1 MPSKQDLQLLI
12 SEYIKKQMVILGP
25 SVAITK
31 ARKVDQ
37 LKVNGDGTV
46 KSMGGDA
53 QQALNKLVG
62 EYEALEGELANTAL
76 LSLQEEYFPKEETGG
91 QK

>member
-1 MPSKQDLQLLI
+1 MI

-25 SVAITK
+25 SVAIAK

-37 LKVNGDGTV
+37 LKVNGDGVV
-46 KSMGGDA
+46 KSVGGDV
-53 QQALNKLVG
+53 QQVLNRLVG
-62 EYEALEGELANTAL
+62 EYETLEGELANSAL
-76 LSLQEEYFPKEETGG
+76 LSLQEEHFPKEEGEG